1 MKKILVLL
9 LLVLCFAAAF
19 YVYVDTNDPEISW
32 GIGDKTSINA
42 PLKIEITD
50 DIGLKEV
57 CYTVSGGACVDKKQ
71 CFTDFPDRSFDL
83 VIEPAK
89 CAQNAE
95 PFKFQVAVNVVDSSL
110 IANKVDGKIELTFD
124 DQAPRLATLDGTRS
138 LKRGG
143 AGVVLYEVGEHP
155 DETGIVLDDFIF
167 RAFAYDQNKYL
178 SFYVHPFYVEPD
190 DFKPRVFARDEAG
203 NTRKIRPGSRTAA
216 YAYPAVE
223 IELTDNFL
231 NVVQEKLMNDANKT
245 PLEAFVQIND
255 IVRKENYRVIEAQ
268 CQKTMAQKLWE
279 GAFLRNLGATKAD
292 FAEHRTYTYR
302 SDVVSRQAHTG
313 IDIAGVNN
321 TEIVAANH
329 GKVVFAGE
337 IGIYGNV
344 VILDHGYGIHSLYG
358 HLSQIDVHEG
368 DMVKK
373 GDPIAVSGETGL
385 AFGDHLHFEI
395 RINGIPVNPIEWFD
409 DVWVKTNIDRFLPK
423 G

>member
-1 MKKILVLL
+1 LLILCL
-9 LLVLCFAAAF
+9 AAAF

-42 PLKIEITD
+42 PLKITIED

-57 CYTVSGGACVDKKQ
+57 CYTLSGGSCVEKKE
-71 CFTDFPDRSFDL
+71 CFAELPGRSFDL
-83 VIEPAK
+83 VIEPEK
-89 CAQNAE
+89 CAQNKE
-95 PFKFQVAVNVVDSSL
+95 PFKIEVAVNAVDSSL
-110 IANKVDGKIELTFD
+110 LPNKVHDNIELTFD
-124 DQAPRLATLDGTRS
+124 DQAPNLTTLDGTRS
-138 LKRGG
+138 LKQGG
-143 AGVVLYEVGEHP
+143 AGVVLYEVSEDP
-155 DETGIVLDDFIF
+155 AETGIVLDDLIF

-178 SFYVHPFYVEPD
+178 SFYVHPFDVEAD

-203 NTRKIRPGSRTAA
+203 NTRKIRPGSRTAVHV
-216 YAYPAVE
+216 YPSVG
-223 IELTDNFL
+223 IELTDDFL
-231 NVVQEKLMNDANKT
+231 NVVQEKLLADSSKT

-255 IVRKENYRVIEAQ
+255 IVRKENYRVIEAE
-268 CQKTMAQKLWE
+268 CQKTMTQKLWE

-344 VILDHGYGIHSLYG
+344 VILDHGYGLHSLYG
-358 HLSQIDVHEG
+358 HLSQIDVHVG